1 MDMAIGVTTPPDMER
16 LSSDQALKV
25 ARSDAETA
33 HRDLSS
39 YQITISL
46 ENQGC
51 RIDYELKD
59 SAIQGGGPHYLID
72 SVTGTILEKRY
83 EQ

>member
-1 MDMAIGVTTPPDMER
+1 MATGVTTPPDTER

-33 HRDLSS
+33 YRDLSS
-39 YQITISL
+39 YRITISL
-46 ENQGC
+46 ENQGW

-59 SAIQGGGPHYLID
+59 PAIQGGGPHYLID